1 MFLSLIVPV
10 YNTEAWLAECLESLL
25 HQDIP
30 AKDYEIL
37 CINDGS
43 TDKSGAILQA
53 YQQEYENIRVLEQEN
68 SGVAAARNAGM
79 DAAAGEY
86 LWFVDS
92 DDFIARNCLQ
102 ELRKETEASHP
113 DIVDFGAYT
122 FTEAF
127 SEEERAAYLQ
137 NQLPPNSFANHVYI
151 TRSLFRKTFLSDNAI
166 AFDTRLA
173 YSEDSLFHC
182 QCRICRPR
190 IWRIEKAYYFFRFRN
205 GSATTL
211 TTAVAQKRKV
221 DSWITAAKQFKK
233 YYFEC
238 DSDMKSRVA
247 DLLMGNLWAVMT
259 ATAGLPSKEAAL
271 QLEMLR
277 KDDLFPLRKPKECT
291 LRRSYQTNRKDFVGK
306 IYDRLYRSTHTVS
319 GFALMFLW
327 NRVYSLYRSLRRA
340 LHKIS

>member
-53 YQQEYENIRVLEQEN
+53 YQNAHENIRVLEQEN

-92 DDFIARNCLQ
+92 DDFIAQNCLQ

-113 DIVDFGAYT
+113 DILDFGAYT

-151 TRSLFRKTFLSDNAI
+151 TRSLFRKAFLSNNSI

-182 QCRICRPR
+182 QCLLCAPWQQKIR
-190 IWRIEKAYYFFRFRN
+190 KAYSFVRFRH
-205 GSATTL
+205 GSAIARTDN
-211 TTAVAQKRKV
+211 TAVERKLE
-221 DSWITAAKQFKK
+221 SWCIAAEAFQNI
-233 YYFEC
+233 YCRC
-238 DSDMKSRVA
+238 DEKLKGKLA
-247 DLLMGNLWAVMT
+247 DLLMGNLWSALSVI
-259 ATAGLPSKEAAL
+259 AGLPGKKACQSLKKMR
-271 QLEMLR
+271 EMG
-277 KDDLFPLRKPKECT
+277 LFPCSRPKECT
-291 LRRSYQTNRKDFVGK
+291 LKRSYQTTRTDLPGRLFDW
-306 IYDRLYRSTHTVS
+306 IYIHTHTVP
-319 GFALMFLW
+319 GFYLMLLW
-327 NRVYSLYRSLRRA
+327 NCAYSLYRSLRKA